1 MVIKG
6 TGCFKSYEL
15 MDEVSADFTYTS
27 STYGEVMIASPDRVS
42 KDEEQFIKN
51 SVELFNRLTYDYNLP
66 YQVIKSY
73 QEEYPNVLKIR
84 RCITNLITSDCRQL
98 GVIWFDDGDIDV
110 NQSLMNIMEQVNW
123 DLSQEFDY

>member
-15 MDEVSADFTYTS
+15 MDKVSADFTHTS
-27 STYGEVMIASPDRVS
+27 STYAGVMMSSPDRVS
-42 KDEEQFIKN
+42 SEEDQFIKN
-51 SVELFNRLTYDYNLP
+51 AIEWFNTLTYNDGLP

-73 QEEYPNVLKIR
+73 QEEYPKVLKVR

-98 GVIWFDDGDIDV
+98 GVIWFDNGDIDV
-110 NQSLMNIMEQVNW
+110 NQSLMNIMEQVDW
-123 DLSQEFDY
+123 SLSEEFSY